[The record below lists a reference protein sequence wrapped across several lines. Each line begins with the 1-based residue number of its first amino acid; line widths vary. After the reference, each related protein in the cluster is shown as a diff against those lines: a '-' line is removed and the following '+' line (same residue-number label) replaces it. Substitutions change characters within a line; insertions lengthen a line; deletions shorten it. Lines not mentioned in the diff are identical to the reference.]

1 MSILQ
6 VNLGTYA
13 NDGNGDDL
21 RTAFEKSNANFN
33 ELDLTRVIT
42 ADNLGSGAP
51 VFKEKI
57 GNNLQLR
64 TIKQGLN
71 MFVTYTGNEIIIAA
85 PDSINAVEED
95 PAPRLSANLNLN
107 NNNIIGTGNIYI
119 TGEVVADEFIG
130 PLTGN
135 VTGNVTGNLTGNSLG
150 THTGPVIGNVTGN
163 LTGNVTGDVTGDVT
177 GNLYGNVVG
186 NVTGDLTGDVYA
198 TTVTTNDLIVTN
210 NATIDSDLLVYG
222 TATATGFVGPLTGN
236 VTGNSSG
243 THTGPV
249 TGNLTGN
256 SSGTH
261 TGPVIG
267 NITGNV
273 TGNVIGNVTGRVS
286 DISNHN
292 LAELNDVVSTTPTL
306 GQALIWS
313 GTAWG
318 PGTITSGV
326 SRIIAGSNVSITPS
340 SGLGEVTINATGGGG
355 ITELNT
361 FDFGNFTNTFT
372 NPLVYLLTQVGL
384 NFGSFAAPSQFTVEL
399 GSF

>member
-21 RTAFEKSNANFN
+21 RTAFEKSNSNFN

-71 MFVTYTGNEIIIAA
+71 IFVTYSENEIIIAT

-95 PAPRLSANLNLN
+95 PAPRLGANLDINGK
-107 NNNIIGTGNIYI
+107 NIIGTGNIYI
-119 TGEVVADEFIG
+119 TGQVAADEFLG
-130 PLTGN
+130 PLTGNVTGNVLGNLTGN
-135 VTGNVTGNLTGNSLG
+135 VTGNVTGNLTGN
-150 THTGPVIGNVTGN
+150 VTGN
-163 LTGNVTGDVTGDVT
+163 LTGNVTGDLTGDVT

-186 NVTGDLTGDVYA
+186 NVTGDLTGNVYA
-198 TTVTTNDLIVTN
+198 ATVTTNDLIVTN
-210 NATIDSDLLVYG
+210 NATVDSDLLVYG

-236 VTGNSSG
+236 VTGN
-243 THTGPV
+243 V
-249 TGNLTGN
+249 TGQ
-256 SSGTH
+256 
-261 TGPVIG
+261 
-267 NITGNV
+267 
-273 TGNVIGNVTGRVS
+273 VS
-286 DISNHN
+286 DISNHT
-292 LAELNDVVSTTPTL
+292 LSALNDVISTAPTL
-306 GQALIWS
+306 GQALVWN

-318 PGTITSGV
+318 PNTITSGV
-326 SRIIAGSNVSITPS
+326 SRIIAGSNISITPS
-340 SGLGEVTINATGGGG
+340 TGLGEVTINATGGGS

-372 NPLVYLLTQVGL
+372 NPITYLLNQVGVD
-384 NFGSFAAPSQFTVEL
+384 FGSFTAPSQFTIDL
-399 GSF
+399 SSF